1 MADADPSSQRLTLRR
16 GPLSRFTEFT
26 RWLGERAEPVSAR
39 WRSIWRR
46 RWVKVLALLALL
58 PVLGYGILWVAFAR
72 DLPSAE
78 SLLNYQPALPSY
90 VRNANGDPVQSF
102 ARERRVELA
111 FEEYPQQLVDAFL
124 SAEDKTFFSHGGI
137 DWPGTVGAVFDYI
150 GKAGTGDRAR
160 GGSTITQQVA
170 KNLLLGDEYSV
181 ARKIKEAFLAR
192 RIESVLSKEQI
203 LELYLNQIFLGRNAY
218 GVQAAS
224 RAYFDKDVDQLELHE
239 AAFLAV
245 LPRAPSNYDP
255 VRNRERATERRNWV
269 LEQMERNGNITAAQ
283 RATAQAQP
291 LTTVEGPSTTV
302 RNVGGYYMEEV
313 RRELIQRFG
322 ETADPDKPNSVY
334 AGGLWVRTAFDGKM
348 QEAAET
354 ALRDGMRR
362 YEAGR
367 GWRDPGISIEL
378 DDNWRQALATANF
391 GVGYP
396 DWRAAVV
403 LRKNG
408 SSAQIGFVDGSTG
421 TLPAAFAAMPKR
433 GTGQT
438 AFSALRPGSIIA
450 VEQEGGAWTL
460 RSVPEV
466 SGGIVVEQVGSGRI
480 LAMQGGWDI
489 RGSNFN
495 RATQAQR
502 QPGSTFKPIVY
513 AAALQDGSMT
523 PASIILD
530 APFCTNSGG
539 GGNKCF
545 RNFSGGYAG
554 PQTMRWGLEQSR
566 NLMTVRA
573 ANQVGMDRVVRLA
586 RNMGVGDYTR
596 TPYLAISLGAGET
609 TVMQLTH
616 AYSAFANHGRSVGPS
631 LIDFVQDRNGKVIY
645 RTDDRCSRMQSCN
658 ALEWDGRA
666 MPRPPLRGRQVVD
679 PLTAYQVV
687 HMLEGVVERGTATI
701 LRELER
707 PLFGKTGTT
716 SGPKEAW
723 FVGGSQDVVAGLY
736 LGFDQ
741 PRPMGGHV
749 QGGTVAAPI
758 FRQFA
763 KAAFEGMAVVPFRAP
778 AGIRMVRIDRRSGR
792 RVQGVWPTDD
802 PRAAVIWE
810 AFKPESEPRRTL
822 GSDTVQQAAATTQQ
836 RRRRGSGARR
846 TTPRAPATP
855 TPVASHGLSRLG
867 VTN

>member
-1 MADADPSSQRLTLRR
+1 MADADPSTQRLTLRR
-16 GPLSRFTEFT
+16 GPLARFTDFT
-26 RWLGERAEPVSAR
+26 RSLGERAEPFSRR
-39 WRSIWRR
+39 WRAIWRK
-46 RWVKVLALLALL
+46 RWVKLLAVLALL
-58 PVLGYGILWVAFAR
+58 PVVAYGLLWVAFAR
-72 DLPSAE
+72 DLPSAD
-78 SLLNYQPALPSY
+78 SLLNYQPALPTY
-90 VRNANGDPVQSF
+90 VRNAEGQTVQSF

-111 FEEYPQQLVDAFL
+111 FEEYPQQLVDAVT
-124 SAEDKTFFSHGGI
+124 SAEDRTFFEHGGL
-137 DWPGTVGAVFDYI
+137 DYPALVTAVFRYALNR
-150 GKAGTGDRAR
+150 GSGDRVA

-181 ARKIKEAFLAR
+181 TRKIKEAFLAR
-192 RIESVLSKEQI
+192 RIENTLSKQQI
-203 LELYLNQIFLGRNAY
+203 MELYLNQIFFGRNAY
-218 GVQAAS
+218 GIQAAA
-224 RAYFDKDVDQLELHE
+224 RAYFDKDVDQLALHE
-239 AAFLAV
+239 TAFLAGV
-245 LPRAPSNYDP
+245 PQAPSNYDP
-255 VRNRERATERRNWV
+255 IRNPRGAIARRNYV
-269 LEQMERNGNITAAQ
+269 LEQMERNGKITAAQ
-283 RATAQAQP
+283 RADAVARP
-291 LTTVEGPSTTV
+291 IGAIEGGGTTV

-313 RRELIQRFG
+313 RRELIARFG
-322 ETADPDKPNSVY
+322 ESADPEKPNSVY
-334 AGGLWVRTAFDGKM
+334 AGGLWVRTAYDATM

-354 ALRDGMRR
+354 ALRDGLRR
-362 YEAGR
+362 FEAGR
-367 GWRDPGISIEL
+367 GWRDPGLSIEL
-378 DDNWRQALATANF
+378 GDNWRQALATANF

-403 LRKNG
+403 LRKSAG
-408 SSAQIGFVDGSTG
+408 SAEIGFVDGSTG
-421 TLPAAFAAMPKR
+421 TLPAGFAAMPKR

-438 AFSALRPGSIIA
+438 AFSALRPGAIIA
-450 VEQEGGAWTL
+450 VEQEGGAWAL

-480 LAMQGGWDI
+480 LAMQGGWDA

-573 ANQVGMDRVVRLA
+573 ANQVGMDQVVRLA
-586 RNMGVGDYTR
+586 RNMGVGDYTK
-596 TPYLAISLGAGET
+596 TPYLSISLGAGET

-616 AYSAFANHGRSVGPS
+616 AYSTFANHGRSIGPS
-631 LIDFVQDRNGKVIY
+631 LIDFVQDRNGKVIF

-658 ALEWDGRA
+658 APEWDGRA

-707 PLFGKTGTT
+707 PIFGKTGTT

-763 KAAFEGMAVVPFRAP
+763 KKAFEGMAVVPFRAP
-778 AGIRMVRIDRRSGR
+778 TGIRMVRIDRRSGR
-792 RVQGVWPTDD
+792 RVQGAWPTDD

-822 GSDTVQQAAATTQQ
+822 ASDTVQEADAAPQQ
-836 RRRRGSGARR
+836 RRRRGNGARR
-846 TTPRAPATP
+846 TTQRAPAMP
-855 TPVASHGLSRLG
+855 TPVASSALSRLG